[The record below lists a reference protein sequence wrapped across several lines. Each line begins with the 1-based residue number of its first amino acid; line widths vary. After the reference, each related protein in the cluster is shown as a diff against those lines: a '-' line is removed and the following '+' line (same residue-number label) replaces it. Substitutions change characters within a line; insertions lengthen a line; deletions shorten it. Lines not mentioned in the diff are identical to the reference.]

1 MLQAAKANAVRPF
14 LATIPPEIEGRYYS
28 LDSAAVRSFNNSVRS
43 LAAFE
48 NVTLVDV
55 EAAFGS
61 TPGNYISCDGLH
73 PNAEGYRI
81 IANAFFNVLVQTLQ
95 TSATLSPAATPG
107 RTMSVVP
114 APARPRSPAR
124 PRP

>member
-1 MLQAAKANAVRPF
+1 M
-14 LATIPPEIEGRYYS
+14 
-28 LDSAAVRSFNNSVRS
+28 RSFNNSVRS

-48 NVTLVDV
+48 SVTLVDV

-61 TPGNYISCDGLH
+61 TPGIYISCDGLH

-81 IANAFFNVLVQTLQ
+81 IADTFFNVLRQTLEVRSS
-95 TSATLSPAATPG
+95 TTTLAVPPAIL
-107 RTMSVVP
+107 
-114 APARPRSPAR
+114 PRSQAR